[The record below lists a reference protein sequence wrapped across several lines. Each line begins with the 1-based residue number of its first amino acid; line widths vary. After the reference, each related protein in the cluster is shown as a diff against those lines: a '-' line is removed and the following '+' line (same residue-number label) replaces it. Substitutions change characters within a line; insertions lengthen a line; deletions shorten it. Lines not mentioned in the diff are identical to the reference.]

1 MRTKSIALATVV
13 PLMLALTGCGGGSDK
28 PPGKSP
34 TQVMT
39 QAKKLFDEATSVHLS
54 LHTSSRPTKGN
65 AVLSADGV
73 GTHQPAFKGTVQVVI
88 SGLTANVPVV
98 SVGRT
103 VKAKLPLTI
112 GYNDLDPAQYDAPNP
127 SDFMDPDKG
136 ISALLTQLKSP
147 KRTGT
152 ARAGSKV
159 VTTYAG
165 TLDGS
170 AVKEII
176 PSAGTGKS
184 YATTANVD
192 SSGRVTT
199 VRITGAFFSAKGDVT
214 YDLAFDDYGRDVKI
228 SLP

>member
-13 PLMLALTGCGGGSDK
+13 PLLLALTGCGGSDQT
-28 PPGKSP
+28 PSKSP
-34 TQVMT
+34 AQVMT
-39 QAKKLFDEATSVHLS
+39 QAKKHFDAAKSVHLT
-54 LHTSSRPTKGN
+54 LHTTSRPTKGN

-98 SVGRT
+98 SLGKT
-103 VKAKLPLTI
+103 VKAELPLTI
-112 GYNDLDPAQYDAPNP
+112 GYSNLDPAQYDAPNP

-170 AVKEII
+170 AVKAII
-176 PSAGTGKS
+176 PSAGAGKT
-184 YATTANVD
+184 YQTTANVD
-192 SSGRVTT
+192 SAGRVTS

-214 YDLAFDDYGRDVKI
+214 YDLTFDNYGQDVKI